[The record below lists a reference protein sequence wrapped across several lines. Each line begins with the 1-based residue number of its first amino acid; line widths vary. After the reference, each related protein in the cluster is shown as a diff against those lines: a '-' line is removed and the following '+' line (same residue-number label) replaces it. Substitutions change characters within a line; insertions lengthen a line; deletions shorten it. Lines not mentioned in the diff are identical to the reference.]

1 MNNRF
6 DAKTAS
12 DFVRD
17 KLAPMPVEVRV
28 ADGGNRLI
36 INLGDYA
43 GQQFPERI
51 ELAGEMFQDARRLGS
66 ILGFQRVAL
75 RQLGVQFTHTLD

>member
-6 DAKTAS
+6 DTKTAS

-17 KLAPMPVEVRV
+17 KLAPIPVEVRA

-36 INLGDYA
+36 VKLGDYA
-43 GQQFPERI
+43 GRRFPERI
-51 ELAGEMFQDARRLGS
+51 ELAGEMFQDARRLAS

-75 RQLGVQFTHTLD
+75 RQLGVQFTEALD